1 MKNLFLLISFTASCF
16 ADTTAQSNFSVFIDA
31 PDTAASV
38 FSQNLCKV
46 WVSPIP
52 LHEDKGMPIFD
63 VAIGKDTTFLAV
75 KFPGYDWIMVRPNI
89 NIKNTNDF
97 RPFEGILDN
106 YKFDTY
112 LNFIP
117 LFDENPGL
125 FESVKSGAS
134 VEIRFQMYAN
144 INNIDSNIYN
154 NDYGYIYSNTE
165 KMVLPPATDDDIE
178 AFSYLQG
185 HLKDIRAFSYLNR
198 KADLT
203 SEICQ
208 YVLDNYP
215 NSLLF
220 DIAYFHKK
228 SIDLSYI
235 MSTNALLTKG
245 EIWGLLKERYAI
257 FKTSKSDII
266 LDRLREWSTFNKL
279 E

>member
-1 MKNLFLLISFTASCF
+1 MISFTASCF
-16 ADTTAQSNFSVFIDA
+16 ADTTAQSTFSVFIDA

-52 LHEDKGMPIFD
+52 LHEDKDMPIFD

-89 NIKNTNDF
+89 NIKNTNGF

-165 KMVLPPATDDDIE
+165 KMVLPPATDDDIK

-185 HLKDIRAFSYLNR
+185 HLKDIRAFSYLNWR
-198 KADLT
+198 PDVT
-203 SEICQ
+203 TEICQ
-208 YVLDNYP
+208 FILDNYP
-215 NSLLF
+215 NTLIFELGH
-220 DIAYFHKK
+220 FHKNDIELYQTINMIPRPTETE
-228 SIDLSYI
+228 SL
-235 MSTNALLTKG
+235 N
-245 EIWGLLKERYAI
+245 LLKAQYAI

-266 LDRLREWSTFNKL
+266 LDRLRQWSTFNKL